1 MERKNELYKNLP
13 ESFSKY
19 DEDNAQSTVHLALY
33 LNNSIVSGLTLI
45 KKKINGSDPLSF
57 QIRGM
62 FTKKAY
68 INKGYGSTLI
78 QYAKDEVMKSN
89 GVIFWC
95 NSRKKAINFYKKNGF
110 IENSNFFKI
119 ERIGLHKKL
128 TLEVKK

>member
-1 MERKNELYKNLP
+1 
-13 ESFSKY
+13 
-19 DEDNAQSTVHLALY
+19 
-33 LNNSIVSGLTLI
+33 
-45 KKKINGSDPLSF
+45 
-57 QIRGM
+57 M

-89 GVIFWC
+89 SVIFWC